1 VPIPSDLKIEVISEG
16 RMPDTPRQKIAITSN
31 GTGNYW
37 YQEHQKSN
45 AKITKKEFSIAED
58 KIEKIILKMEE
69 NDFFRQESHDSG
81 AIDGDQVQMSA
92 TMNGKSHT
100 VLLIN
105 YPYKKF
111 DDIVRAINSS
121 MPKEYQIP
129 YNSLIL
135 DQGGVNPGEQ

>member
-1 VPIPSDLKIEVISEG
+1 MPIPNDLKIEVISEG
-16 RMPDTPRQKIAITSN
+16 RMPDTPRQRITIASN

-45 AKITKKEFSIAED
+45 AKVTKKEFSVSED
-58 KIEKIILKMEE
+58 KIEKIILKIEE
-69 NDFFRQESHDSG
+69 NGFFRQESHDSG

-105 YPYKKF
+105 YPDKKF
-111 DDIVRAINSS
+111 DDIVRTINNSI
-121 MPKEYQIP
+121 PKEYQIP

-135 DQGGVNPGEQ
+135 DKGGVNPEER